1 MNSAA
6 RRGRRTARG
15 YGRLVAWLVS
25 GALLIAF
32 ASYVALPFG
41 LGSYLPRLAAQ
52 YGIDLDVKQ
61 VRVAPFAS
69 RLRLSGVRIATTGDS
84 SIEWSSVEARVD
96 LAELLSGRLVL
107 DGFRLSEAKLH
118 AGGPGAE
125 AAGPL
130 PDVPAA
136 LPEALSVGEL
146 VIDEIEL
153 ASMSETFG
161 RPVAIDWLRISSLD
175 DVFRPGGAEI
185 EADVSIGKGSSRL
198 RGRLAV
204 DAADW
209 NLDAEVDASDVPLD
223 GLPALLGADGSWSG
237 RLGGSGP
244 LRLVYAPGS
253 GAFSATIS
261 GRWAVD
267 GPEIGFADARIS
279 GARADWNGAAFVT
292 VSDDA
297 VDALS
302 AGVEIGLREVRVEV
316 DDALQIETA
325 ELMLRIDASGASG
338 ARLSVE
344 GRSPVMRASGQ
355 GEEASEAIDA
365 EATNLVSQVAVTF
378 GDGDGAGIE
387 VERLAATAFAA
398 NLPEDRSIDLER
410 IVLDRVVVEPGTNAV
425 SAAAATAERAGWQG
439 FSAPGSSGTATR
451 LALQRIEGQGIG
463 GFRIALASVE
473 AAEDRNGDSILR
485 LHDTVLDSAAL
496 SPAGTATAGGVRI
509 AEAWLE
515 SGAGTLILERLS
527 LDGLGLDEG
536 GAVRIASGRIAVA
549 DHAVAGGRVVGSGLE
564 ITGAVV
570 SGGAWEAAHVQLGRA
585 DVDTG
590 AARAALHE
598 FTLVDV
604 AGEGGGG
611 AARRAWLGKL
621 EHESGGDRTVLE
633 GLHAQ
638 SPAWRDGA
646 GNARAIEVASV
657 TAGTLGR
664 RSWESSGWHLTG
676 VEAVASGRAS
686 AETVSLGSL
695 GLHPAEDSTAGAQR
709 IALDGLTFD
718 GESTLQVASA
728 LAERAYYRA
737 DDGTGVDVAGL
748 SADALEWSGEALAA
762 EQGAAPLLSVTAA
775 PVRASFDTVAFTSA
789 RLGADGM
796 RELGSVTSASGRGHV
811 EFLLDWSVGALALVG
826 YHAPA
831 SGATMLDS
839 VEMHDVDVLGS
850 VNEARLRAG
859 RLMGR
864 GARVEPSGAMIF
876 ENAGM
881 EGVTLNGA
889 RAGADTGRARTS
901 ARVLEASPLAIRES
915 GVEIGALR
923 LSGLETTIGVDEYG
937 GWELPALP
945 VGAGAARSSSSIR
958 IEEASTADPGSIVRL
973 IDRTTEPDFT
983 ASVEVT
989 SATLHGF
996 DSGAGDV
1003 PARFFVEAASAG
1015 VFTALQAGGVLTPTL
1030 TGTDLDLNA
1039 TIRGLSLREL
1049 SPYSRLHLGREIEGG
1064 QAEVL
1069 LDVTVRTSDLEGV
1082 ADLALSE
1089 LALGRTE
1096 SPAGSPGA
1104 GPVEPPALDAALE
1117 SLQGEQGRIELKV
1130 PLRGQLDAP
1139 GFDLD
1144 GVVTRA
1150 FAGAA
1155 LATAQSLPKAE

>member
-52 YGIDLDVKQ
+52 YGIGLDVKQ

-69 RLRLSGVRIATTGDS
+69 RLRLSGVRIAVTGDS
-84 SIEWSSVEARVD
+84 SIEWSSVEMRVD

-118 AGGPGAE
+118 AGGSGAE

-130 PDVPAA
+130 PDMPAA
-136 LPEALSVGEL
+136 LPEELSVGEL

-153 ASMSETFG
+153 ASMSETLG

-185 EADVSIGKGSSRL
+185 AADVSIGKGSTRL

-223 GLPALLGADGSWSG
+223 GLPALLGAGGSWSG

-244 LRLVYAPGS
+244 LRLVYAPGN
-253 GAFSATIS
+253 GTFSATIS

-279 GARADWNGAAFVT
+279 GARADWNGAVFVT
-292 VSDDA
+292 VSDGA
-297 VDALS
+297 VDTLS
-302 AGVEIGLREVRVEV
+302 AGVEIGLREVRAEV
-316 DDALQIETA
+316 DDALRIETA
-325 ELMLRIDASGASG
+325 ELMLRIDASQASG

-344 GRSPVMRASGQ
+344 GRSPAMRASGS
-355 GEEASEAIDA
+355 GEDASATIDA

-378 GDGDGAGIE
+378 GDRVGIE
-387 VERLAATAFAA
+387 VERLASNAFAA
-398 NLPEDRSIDLER
+398 NLPGDRSIDLER
-410 IVLDRVVVEPGTNAV
+410 IVLERVVVEPGTNAV
-425 SAAAATAERAGWQG
+425 SAAAATVERAGWQG
-439 FSAPGSSGTATR
+439 FRAPGSSGTATG
-451 LALQRIEGQGIG
+451 LALQRIERRGVG
-463 GFRIALASVE
+463 GFGIALASVE

-496 SPAGTATAGGVRI
+496 SPAGTAAVGGVRI
-509 AEAWLE
+509 ADAWLE

-536 GAVRIASGRIAVA
+536 GALRIASGRIAVA
-549 DHAVAGGRVVGSGLE
+549 DHAVAEGRAVGSGLE
-564 ITGAVV
+564 ITGAMV
-570 SGGAWEAAHVQLGRA
+570 SGGAWEAAHVQLDRA

-590 AARAALHE
+590 AARSALHE

-604 AGEGGGG
+604 AGEGAGG
-611 AARRAWLGKL
+611 AARLAWLGKL

-638 SPAWRDGA
+638 SPAWRGGA
-646 GNARAIEVASV
+646 GDARAIEVASV
-657 TAGTLGR
+657 TADTLGR

-676 VEAVASGRAS
+676 VEAATSGRAS

-709 IALDGLTFD
+709 IALGAVAFD

-737 DDGTGVDVAGL
+737 DDGTGIDVAGL
-748 SADALEWSGEALAA
+748 SADALEWSGGALAA

-775 PVRASFDTVAFTSA
+775 PMRASFDTVAFTSA
-789 RLGADGM
+789 RLGAGGM
-796 RELGSVTSASGRGHV
+796 RELGSVTSVSGRGHV

-850 VNEARLRAG
+850 VNEAHLRVG
-859 RLMGR
+859 RLAGR
-864 GARVEPSGAMIF
+864 GARIEPSGAMVF

-889 RAGADTGRARTS
+889 HGGADTGRARAS

-923 LSGLETTIGVDEYG
+923 LSGLDSTIGVDEYG
-937 GWELPALP
+937 DWELPALP
-945 VGAGAARSSSSIR
+945 VGAGEARSSSSVR
-958 IEEASTADPGSIVRL
+958 IEEASTVDPGSIVRF

-996 DSGAGDV
+996 DSEASDG
-1003 PARFFVEAASAG
+1003 PARFFVEAAAAG
-1015 VFTALQAGGVLTPTL
+1015 VFTALQAGGALTPTL

-1064 QAEVL
+1064 HAEVL

-1089 LALGRTE
+1089 LALGRTG
-1096 SPAGSPGA
+1096 SPAGSPGT
-1104 GPVEPPALDAALE
+1104 GPVDPPALDAALE
-1117 SLQGEQGRIELKV
+1117 SLQGEQSRIELKV

-1144 GVVTRA
+1144 AVVTRA

-1155 LATAQSLPKAE
+1155 VATAQSLPRAE